1 SSKVDLNQ
9 ASETLLT
16 ALFQLAGVSQGRAQS
31 LAAAVADFR
40 DPDDQRRVN
49 GAENKQ
55 YQSAGLSWGPKNSPF
70 QSIDE
75 LQQVLG
81 ITPEIY
87 RNVVDNITVYAL
99 TPVFIDESPRGL
111 AKFLLE
117 TKTKA
122 KPSLDAVF
130 SIRAESL
137 RTSGAA
143 FVREMIVQPNHDFGT

>member
-1 SSKVDLNQ
+1 MRQGQ
-9 ASETLLT
+9 A
-16 ALFQLAGVSQGRAQS
+16 QL

-55 YQSAGLSWGPKNSPF
+55 YRSAGLGWGPKNAPF

-81 ITPEIY
+81 ITREIY
-87 RNVVDNITVYAL
+87 RQVADNITVYAV
-99 TPVFIDESPRGL
+99 TPIFIDESPQGL

-117 TKTKA
+117 TKKKS

-130 SIRAESL
+130 RIRAESV
-137 RTSGAA
+137 RTSGAV
-143 FVREMIVQPNHDFGT
+143 FVREMIVQPNHDFGTWVLSWQQASLSEPF